1 MSESNT
7 LRCWTFCS
15 TEVLQSLSGH
25 SEQHFWLDRLTIP
38 QGRRSLK
45 GKLNVPGSSRSSRL
59 NPKGK
64 AGKAYPFSLYR
75 QIPSNA
81 YSLTDDPGKIKTSR
95 FITRESFQFLTFW
108 TPKSL
113 ELLAPNEAGRVCPPV
128 LYGSLTLKVAKV
140 NILFFS
146 TNCWILAGFVRR
158 WHSYLKSVIFFQ
170 VSNPG
175 PGLWRMVRLV
185 SLFLPSGVRGST
197 GPSLSRFVI
206 ECIFFFTSEAKNT
219 QKSVFCLFCTH
230 DLLHSIPCFFSD
242 SSSLSDRASIVPRD
256 DLLWFLQF
264 PTFLNVGTLA
274 TNAVYRVKMDQKRQ
288 PTGLACRLDIR

>member
-158 WHSYLKSVIFFQ
+158 WHSFFSNHRIFQ

-175 PGLWRMVRLV
+175 PGSLWRMLRLV

-206 ECIFFFTSEAKNT
+206 ECICYLHVNEKHTKKWS
-219 QKSVFCLFCTH
+219 LFCTH
-230 DLLHSIPCFFSD
+230 DLFAFYTVLFQRFF
-242 SSSLSDRASIVPRD
+242 I
-256 DLLWFLQF
+256 
-264 PTFLNVGTLA
+264 TIG
-274 TNAVYRVKMDQKRQ
+274 
-288 PTGLACRLDIR
+288 